1 MNCKDIFNRLQN
13 KFGNDV
19 VYGYEPAER
28 PALDD
33 IFFVDPGSI
42 VEVMRFLRDDSE
54 LDFNY
59 LECLTGVDY
68 PDMPP
73 VRVTEAQPVEGTG
86 ASSDDG
92 SSENESSDEGAQQD
106 SEDPLQN
113 QGNLGSIQVVYHLR
127 SYGKNHTV
135 VLAVSLPR
143 DEARVGSVVSVWPT
157 ANWQEREC
165 FDLVGVMFEGHPDLR
180 RLLLPD
186 DWLGHPLRKDY
197 EQPASYQGIP
207 TSRPNP
213 LQLLTVPT
221 TQSKA
226 KP

>member
-1 MNCKDIFNRLQN
+1 MNCKEIFNRLQN

-33 IFFVDPGSI
+33 IFFVRPGSLE
-42 VEVMRFLRDDSE
+42 EVMRFLRDDSE

-68 PDMPP
+68 PDTPP
-73 VRVTEAQPVEGTG
+73 VSACAAHPSEEAHG
-86 ASSDDG
+86 SSDDG
-92 SSENESSDEGAQQD
+92 SREDGAMQKSQESPQKQR
-106 SEDPLQN
+106 
-113 QGNLGSIQVVYHLR
+113 NLGSIRVVYHLR

-143 DEARVGSVVSVWPT
+143 DEARVGSVVGVWPA

-165 FDLVGVMFEGHPDLR
+165 FDLLGVVFEGHPDLR
-180 RLLLPD
+180 RLLLPE

-207 TSRPNP
+207 TSRPDP

-221 TQSKA
+221 QSKA